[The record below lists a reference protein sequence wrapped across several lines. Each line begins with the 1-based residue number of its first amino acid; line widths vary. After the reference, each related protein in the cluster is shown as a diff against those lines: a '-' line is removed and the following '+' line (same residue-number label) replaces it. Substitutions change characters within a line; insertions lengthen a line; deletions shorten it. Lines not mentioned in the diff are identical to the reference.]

1 MKQED
6 TTEATFPMITPS
18 KLTLTLMGDNLLEG
32 ESKIKGWGNMV
43 IQINCS
49 E

>member
-18 KLTLTLMGDNLLEG
+18 KLTLTLMGDNRPEG
-32 ESKIKGWGNMV
+32 ESKINGRGKYGNT
-43 IQINCS
+43 S
-49 E
+49 